1 MQKQRTKPLAL
12 ANSQQD
18 ILDEEDVKYL
28 WEDAGSLRTSRLEK
42 NWKIKVVI
50 PDIVNVA

>member
-28 WEDAGSLRTSRLEK
+28 WEDAGSLRTSRL
-42 NWKIKVVI
+42 
-50 PDIVNVA
+50 